1 MNGAAAQGSVAGYD
15 TGAFGPEDAV
25 TREQLAAMLYRYA
38 GTPEPTGGLDGFA
51 DKDAASGYAADA
63 LCWAVGEGLLTGKDG
78 GRLDPAGTATRAEVA
93 VILMRF
99 AEKKL

>member
-1 MNGAAAQGSVAGYD
+1 MRAH
-15 TGAFGPEDAV
+15 
-25 TREQLAAMLYRYA
+25 R
-38 GTPEPTGGLDGFA
+38 EPTGGLDGFA

>member
-1 MNGAAAQGSVAGYD
+1 MA
-15 TGAFGPEDAV
+15 T
-25 TREQLAAMLYRYA
+25 

-78 GRLDPAGTATRAEVA
+78 GRLDPAGTATRADVTRVTKRLGDEIGRVY
-93 VILMRF
+93 VWRF
-99 AEKKL
+99 PPVREAARER